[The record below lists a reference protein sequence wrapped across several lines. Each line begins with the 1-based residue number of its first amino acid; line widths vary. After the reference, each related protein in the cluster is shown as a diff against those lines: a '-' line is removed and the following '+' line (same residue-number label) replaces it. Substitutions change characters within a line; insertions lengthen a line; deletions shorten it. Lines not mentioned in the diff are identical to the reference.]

1 MATLCSTSALSRTH
15 VHTQTSHW
23 WCMLVADGT
32 GDTGQVTLL
41 PAWVRAG
48 LCLPWLSVSSNNP
61 TGTLIAGVSA
71 FRKLSGYALS

>member
-1 MATLCSTSALSRTH
+1 MATLCSTSALSCTH
-15 VHTQTSHW
+15 VHTDKS
-23 WCMLVADGT
+23 LVVHV